1 MPHNGFTSPTQETSM
16 RSARLYRLMALF
28 VLVGVIAAGCSSD
41 DDGDSS
47 SSTTSS
53 DSSGSSDSGD
63 VGDMALVSDG
73 TLTVCSD
80 IPYAPFEFEDDDGSY
95 TGFDIELL
103 EGVAEDNDLDLEVR
117 VSPFD
122 TIIASL
128 EAGDCDLI
136 ASAMTITDE
145 RAEQVDFSDPYFD
158 SDQSLLIRVEDEG
171 TFAVLDDL
179 AGETIGVQSGTTG
192 EEYANENTPEGAT
205 IKAFET
211 GDALFPALAS
221 DDIAAAL
228 QDFPVNAYRA
238 TQGDE
243 FVVTE
248 TVPTGEQYGFAISK
262 GNAGLLAAVNDA
274 LTDMR
279 EDGRYDEIYATW
291 FGDS

>member
-1 MPHNGFTSPTQETSM
+1 M
-16 RSARLYRLMALF
+16 RPNRLVRFLALF
-28 VLVGVIAAGCSSD
+28 ALVGLIAAGCSSD
-41 DDGDSS
+41 DDDSS
-47 SSTTSS
+47 DATTT
-53 DSSGSSDSGD
+53 SSGSSDTSDTSGSSD
-63 VGDMALVSDG
+63 EMTLVSDG

-80 IPYAPFEFEDDDGSY
+80 IPYAPFEFEGDDGEY

-158 SDQSLLIRVEDEG
+158 ADQSLLIRVEDEG
-171 TFAVLDDL
+171 TYTSLEDL
-179 AGETIGVQSGTTG
+179 AGETIGVQAGTTG
-192 EEYANENTPEGAT
+192 EEYANDNTPEGAT
-205 IKAFET
+205 IKSFET
-211 GDALFPALAS
+211 GDALFPALTS

-243 FVVTE
+243 FIVTE
-248 TVPTGEQYGFAISK
+248 TFPTEEQYGFAVSK
-262 GNAGLLAAVNDA
+262 DNPGLLAAVNA
-274 LTDMR
+274 SLTAMND
-279 EDGRYDEIYATW
+279 DGRYDEIYATW